1 MPTALSILKPH
12 ELFSIFSQEPPAR
25 LGHVAV
31 SYSGKVYVWG
41 GCIKPM
47 STNVNTIRN
56 DVYIFDHQSKKW
68 TKQAIKS
75 GSPSRCFCCAYANA
89 DADANDKSQLVYIF
103 GGRGITNKDRSNALC
118 CLDLENMT
126 WTECIN
132 TGDTP
137 GCKSGAG
144 MVVWNGQLVL
154 FGGYGY
160 PRENPSRL
168 EWTNDLH
175 FYDLSKGEHCKVMK
189 YVCVYRCATQYSVV
203 SVLIFVACIAQHMLV
218 VNAFV

>member
-1 MPTALSILKPH
+1 MSTALNGILEPH

-25 LGHVAV
+25 WGHVAAIHDDKL
-31 SYSGKVYVWG
+31 YIWG
-41 GCIKPM
+41 GYIKSM
-47 STNVNTIRN
+47 SENIRK

-68 TKQAIKS
+68 TKQTIKS
-75 GSPSRCFCCAYANA
+75 GFPSIYYSCAYANA
-89 DADANDKSQLVYIF
+89 DADANDKSQFVYIF
-103 GGRGITNKDRSNALC
+103 GGCGINVDERSNALC

-126 WTECIN
+126 WTECKN

-160 PRENPSRL
+160 RRINPPLGDDVTSFSVDPEFQQIGL
-168 EWTNDLH
+168 GWTSDLH
-175 FYDLSKGEHCKVMK
+175 FYDVSKGE
-189 YVCVYRCATQYSVV
+189 Y
-203 SVLIFVACIAQHMLV
+203 
-218 VNAFV
+218 